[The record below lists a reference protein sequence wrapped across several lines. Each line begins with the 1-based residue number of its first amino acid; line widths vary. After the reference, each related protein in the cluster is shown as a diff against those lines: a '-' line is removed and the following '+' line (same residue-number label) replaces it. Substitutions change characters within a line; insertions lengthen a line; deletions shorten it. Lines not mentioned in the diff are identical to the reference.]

1 MGQIPGYFAKQA
13 ELKKHGVDDVIVYA
27 VNDGAVMSAWEKD
40 QGTAGSLIQLMGD
53 PTSVFTKALNLVL
66 DDSGVMGVLG
76 NPRCKR
82 FSLLVKDCVVKSVNV
97 AAASGDPAGD
107 NAPEV
112 SMVDRMLED
121 LKAKKDE
128 L

>member
-1 MGQIPGYFAKQA
+1 MD
-13 ELKKHGVDDVIVYA
+13 EVIVYS
-27 VNDGAVMSAWEKD
+27 VNDAAVMQAWEKD
-40 QGTAGSLIQLMGD
+40 QGTEGSLINLLAD
-53 PTSVFTKALNLVL
+53 PTSVLTKDLGLVL

-97 AAASGDPAGD
+97 AAAEGDPAGD
-107 NAPEV
+107 DAPEV
-112 SMVDRMLED
+112 SMVEKMLKD
-121 LKAKKDE
+121 LDDVEKKAE